1 MSGHLYYDETGAI
14 KTVTLRP
21 LSNTPHRH
29 LAVSEGLAVKFL
41 RGEVRQN
48 LYVDLRMRQPRLQC
62 DTDIGDMSVDT
73 GSYMFLTPINEMCN
87 IVIQYATETNDVS
100 FSLFGKASFTLLA
113 KTLTFFLASKTDRTD
128 VRSCFVLDLE
138 RMISGHTATWPLPC
152 RWTDQLTLL
161 HKEVSLGLVV
171 ETTRYSTTFIPIN
184 RRDMNCRIRLPRYT
198 KNPLLICEKT
208 PDGIMLR
215 WGQKGGRLYDRS
227 LSVLPFFVTRRGDP
241 SIMIDSFEV
250 DIDRLRQND
259 IKIPRVYSEEVD
271 FYTLMYFADMLHC

>member
-100 FSLFGKASFTLLA
+100 FSLLERRRSLCLRRHSR
-113 KTLTFFLASKTDRTD
+113 FFL
-128 VRSCFVLDLE
+128 
-138 RMISGHTATWPLPC
+138 
-152 RWTDQLTLL
+152 
-161 HKEVSLGLVV
+161 
-171 ETTRYSTTFIPIN
+171 
-184 RRDMNCRIRLPRYT
+184 LPRRIVPT
-198 KNPLLICEKT
+198 CEVALSS
-208 PDGIMLR
+208 ILR
-215 WGQKGGRLYDRS
+215 G
-227 LSVLPFFVTRRGDP
+227 
-241 SIMIDSFEV
+241 
-250 DIDRLRQND
+250 
-259 IKIPRVYSEEVD
+259 
-271 FYTLMYFADMLHC
+271 